1 MMSFKIKFTCIINVL
16 YKETYETKQQ
26 KKSAHANTKSLSKS
40 SQLNCSYMTH
50 VSVIT
55 ACFSLRTAHISQPY
69 TNKSNISLDVCVCVC
84 KTHPLRDSC
93 FSRLWDPSI
102 WTVAF
107 PWIPEIFPIKIPSRA
122 TNPTKHLRSPWDDM
136 IDPVNLYNQLVQE
149 MNGKS

>member
-1 MMSFKIKFTCIINVL
+1 MSFKIKFTCIINVL

-84 KTHPLRDSC
+84 VRLTLSGTLVFLVSGIHPYEQSLFHEFLR
-93 FSRLWDPSI
+93 FSPLKFPVEQQIQLNTSDP
-102 WTVAF
+102 
-107 PWIPEIFPIKIPSRA
+107 
-122 TNPTKHLRSPWDDM
+122 L
-136 IDPVNLYNQLVQE
+136 E
-149 MNGKS
+149 MT